1 MSMAKRQRE
10 FRILGMTPS
19 EIARDFLSSSTGKV
33 TIALFIILVVVSIYA
48 LIVLPPNFANAWNNP
63 KYWQLNPQYAPPAW
77 IDSILGP
84 VYSPQIYVSN
94 YEYSVQQ
101 SGGVTYITVS
111 FSVDYK
117 YDKPWNEIFVIIN
130 NPAIYNLPQPPV
142 LSITVYRP
150 DGSEIVLGPLPI
162 DRRVTTLGV
171 APEVVGQVN
180 LFYAEKYHITGVVPA
195 GSSAT
200 PYIFYTVDDGKLTP
214 LKGVYNFRLVF
225 YVFSQ
230 NASSLIN
237 REDLEIVLQGQIYG
251 LMGTDNEGHDLWL
264 GLLAGFPID
273 LAVGLLTALIIVV
286 IAVVIGIVAGF
297 YGGLVDEGLMRLT
310 DFVILLPAFPLL
322 IVFSVLFR
330 WNIWYAVVFLAIVS
344 WGASARIIRAM
355 IMQIRNAQYIES
367 AIIAGASRMWIL
379 RNHILT
385 QIVPYILYLLVT
397 NVPGAILTLTSI
409 NFLGL
414 AGSEYPTWGMLLYY
428 AEVFGALTSGYWWWV
443 VPPGLLVA
451 FVAVVFILTAMA
463 SEPVVNP
470 RLRYG

>member
-1 MSMAKRQRE
+1 MAKRRRE

-19 EIARDFLSSSTGKV
+19 EIFKEFISGSTGKV
-33 TIALFIILVVVSIYA
+33 AMALFIILVVVSIYA
-48 LIVLPPNFANAWNNP
+48 LIVLPPNFAEIWNNP

-77 IDSILGP
+77 MDSVIGP
-84 VYSPQIYVSN
+84 VYSPQIYVNN

-101 SGGVTYITVS
+101 SNGVTYITIS

-117 YDKPWNEIFVIIN
+117 YDKPWNEIFVVIN

-150 DGSEIVLGPLPI
+150 DGNEIVLGPLPI
-162 DRRVTTLGV
+162 NRRVTTLGV
-171 APEVVGQVN
+171 VPEVVGQVN
-180 LFYAEKYHITGVVPA
+180 LFYAEKYHITGVVPT

-330 WNIWYAVVFLAIVS
+330 WNIWYAVIFLAIVS
-344 WGASARIIRAM
+344 WGPSARIIRAM

-379 RNHILT
+379 RNHILP